1 MVLGKGDEVWQA
13 CHVAIILH
21 DLADHAGRV
30 LLSGGARDVN
40 DGLGV
45 TGAHKRAA
53 IAGDERENMAWRGDV
68 LICTLRIDCR
78 ADGMCS
84 VGSGNAGGHTLTRLD
99 GNGKSGLV
107 TAFIAA
113 FHEFQAKCFGA
124 FAPSGAL
131 NRSAR
136 AHILP

>member
-1 MVLGKGDEVWQA
+1 
-13 CHVAIILH
+13 
-21 DLADHAGRV
+21 
-30 LLSGGARDVN
+30 
-40 DGLGV
+40 
-45 TGAHKRAA
+45 
-53 IAGDERENMAWRGDV
+53 MAWRGDV

-113 FHEFQAKCFGA
+113 FHEFQAECFGA
-124 FAPSGAL
+124 FARQGQTDQPAPIFCHEIDCLGVGILTDNAQIALILSILIINQNEQLALSGIFDNVL
-131 NRSAR
+131 D
-136 AHILP
+136 